1 MILSSKND
9 EKRDRFLI
17 IHIKT
22 NEISMNNM
30 VWVIK
35 KKNKKIKYI
44 KKNAP
49 PIPAAP
55 PLLG

>member
-22 NEISMNNM
+22 NEISMKIM

-35 KKNKKIKYI
+35 KLKKTLPQFQ
-44 KKNAP
+44 P
-49 PIPAAP
+49 PP